1 MYYIYPDIYYFYIAL
16 PSFLMFQYISSSIIS
31 LLSKKLPLAIFRIN
45 LLAVNFLAFPSS
57 ENAFV
62 SSSLMKAV
70 FCWIQNSGL
79 TSFLLA
85 LQNCC
90 ATVDAIVSGVK
101 SSHSNNHS
109 PIGNMLFFSGV
120 FQVFSLPLEVC
131 FQKFDYDLCV
141 DFFFFFFSLSCLG
154 LLDSFCLLP
163 NLEIFHPLLFSAP
176 HSFSTSAGIPM
187 TCMLDLFFLFHRSLK
202 SYVSL
207 SSIFFNCYL
216 DCIISINLSSTSL
229 ILSPVISI
237 LLLRPSIEFFILV
250 IILALL

>member
-141 DFFFFFFSLSCLG
+141 DFFFFFFQFILLGFTRQLLSFAKFG
-154 LLDSFCLLP
+154 
-163 NLEIFHPLLFSAP
+163 NFS
-176 HSFSTSAGIPM
+176 STIIFST
-187 TCMLDLFFLFHRSLK
+187 TFFLHFCWDSNDMHVRPFLPVPQIPEILCK
-202 SYVSL
+202 SFL
-207 SSIFFNCYL
+207 
-216 DCIISINLSSTSL
+216 NL
-229 ILSPVISI
+229 
-237 LLLRPSIEFFILV
+237 F
-250 IILALL
+250 